1 MVVWYPRWGT
11 ASPKPPKKWT
21 GLNKDGLVRANRNI
35 GLDEKFNATPN
46 AFDGLLRRE
55 ETMTITNIKTQALE
69 NKIEK
74 IKVIFPSLSDEK
86 NRVKQQ
92 NSSLSPKKKRTP
104 RRKRERELKIRFTDE
119 EFSLIK
125 EKSGE
130 KSMAEFMRAY
140 CLNAPA
146 YEAKQQ
152 QRLNRRLPKIEPEL
166 FRILVN
172 AGNNLNQIA
181 RHLNEKRAAGLSIEF
196 MSVALELTKISLMLE
211 YIEQQYSIKR
221 GDNAR

>member
-1 MVVWYPRWGT
+1 M
-11 ASPKPPKKWT
+11 T
-21 GLNKDGLVRANRNI
+21 GINVDKSN
-35 GLDEKFNATPN
+35 
-46 AFDGLLRRE
+46 
-55 ETMTITNIKTQALE
+55 LE
-69 NKIEK
+69 NT
-74 IKVIFPSLSDEK
+74 IKKDKVMLTPFNDEK

-92 NSSLSPKKKRTP
+92 SSSLPLKKKRSP
-104 RRKRERELKIRFTDE
+104 QRRREKELKIRFTDE

-125 EKSGE
+125 QKAGDKSV
-130 KSMAEFMRAY
+130 AEFMREY
-140 CLNAPA
+140 CLDAPNFNF
-146 YEAKQQ
+146 EQQ
-152 QRLNRRLPKIEPEL
+152 QRLVHKLPKIEPDL

-211 YIEQQYSIKR
+211 HIEQQYSIKR